1 MRLREGGG
9 AEPRRF
15 TASQWRPVSL
25 LAHITAIFT
34 HVIAILPAHVIGSSH
49 GGQRLSDRQT
59 GAASFRLLDRR
70 RRQDHRGSHRHRP
83 RWPFHPLQVAG
94 HVQSHGSLP
103 RHGVPSHNGELDGSQ
118 RRSESGS
125 RLHDHCRTDIADS
138 AQYLPSSFDRFSCL
152 RRNRDY
158 ARSRP
163 NHLGTL
169 EEYSAYS
176 SGKVRRSAFSSA
188 GICNRS
194 MRSAKQAAG
203 SHAHG
208 PRRTA

>member
-34 HVIAILPAHVIGSSH
+34 HVIAILAHVTAILPAHVIGSSH
-49 GGQRLSDRQT
+49 GSQRLSDRQT

-138 AQYLPSSFDRFSCL
+138 MLESSPCVENRRRRRFTCRILQRWKWTGLNKRNVGFPNPEAVLFL
-152 RRNRDY
+152 RVRPRNSF
-158 ARSRP
+158 AP
-163 NHLGTL
+163 NFRLLRIRG
-169 EEYSAYS
+169 
-176 SGKVRRSAFSSA
+176 R
-188 GICNRS
+188 
-194 MRSAKQAAG
+194 
-203 SHAHG
+203 
-208 PRRTA
+208 